1 MTSSAWARAC
11 ILWSGSWLVFSAAQT
26 IAAED
31 PTLAAIHAACALV
44 HAALVLLGL
53 RMLAKSRRLEARAA
67 AFRRS
72 DRARLRALAWLGVWT
87 DRAAV
92 HGHRHPHTF
101 AAHLGAVR
109 AVACYEVA
117 VADLEFLP

>member
-1 MTSSAWARAC
+1 MTTPTWARAC
-11 ILWSGSWLVFSAAQT
+11 ILWSGSWLVFAVAQAVAAKDPA
-26 IAAED
+26 IAV
-31 PTLAAIHAACALV
+31 IHAACALV
-44 HAALVLLGL
+44 HAVLVLLSL
-53 RMLAKSRRLEARAA
+53 SMLAKSRRLEARAA

-117 VADLEFLP
+117 VAEQDFLP